1 MKATKR
7 ILFLVILLAMVFA
20 LPSSALA
27 NKRLFRASL
36 TTGAELHEVIDSSA
50 RGTFIIA
57 SFPDGAMRFQ
67 LSIRGLSGP
76 ASGVHLHGPATASE
90 TAPVLLTI
98 CGSPAPAAVTSCPF
112 DNGMLVL
119 TGTVDSNLLASW
131 GLRQRDFVAWL
142 ADGKIYINA
151 HTELNPAGET
161 RGQLYE
167 P

>member
-1 MKATKR
+1 MKTSRR
-7 ILFLVILLAMVFA
+7 ILFLVILLAVVLA
-20 LPSSALA
+20 LPTSVLA
-27 NKRLFRASL
+27 NKRLFRASM
-36 TTGAELHEVIDSSA
+36 TTSAELHEVVGSNA

-57 SFPDGAMRFQ
+57 SFPDGVMRFQ

-76 ASGVHLHGPATASE
+76 ATGVHLHGPATESE
-90 TAPVLLTI
+90 TAPVLLSV
-98 CGSPAPAAVTSCPF
+98 CGSPAPAAVTTCPF

-119 TGTVDSNLLASW
+119 TGNVDSNLLASW

-142 ADGKIYINA
+142 ADGKIYVNA
-151 HTELNPAGET
+151 HTELNPAGEV